1 MAAACRALLETS
13 MLRGSPKRLEVVFE
27 VHYVDDDDGDDDDDD
42 DDDDGDDDDD
52 DGDHGDDHDD
62 GTQNPDY
69 VRTYTPT

>member
-1 MAAACRALLETS
+1 MATACRALIETS

-27 VHYVDDDDGDDDDDD
+27 VHDV
-42 DDDDGDDDDD
+42 DDD

-69 VRTYTPT
+69 VRTHTPT